1 MYVEKDEIQVY
12 IGGGV
17 CKINRIDTREVCMFY
32 RNSRTK
38 KVYYYCVV
46 LDLIVLMGLD

>member
-1 MYVEKDEIQVY
+1 MSVEKDEILVT

-17 CKINRIDTREVCMFY
+17 CEINRIDTREVCMFY

-38 KVYYYCVV
+38 RVCVV